1 MAFSHVLFLFIQNFE
16 VIISIES
23 HWKRIYVFPIE
34 SMSYFTL
41 YYSLNIVKIAY
52 IVSMVT
58 EKQNIVLHNFFT

>member
-1 MAFSHVLFLFIQNFE
+1 MVFLHVLFLFIQNFE

-23 HWKRIYVFPIE
+23 HWKRIYVYPNE